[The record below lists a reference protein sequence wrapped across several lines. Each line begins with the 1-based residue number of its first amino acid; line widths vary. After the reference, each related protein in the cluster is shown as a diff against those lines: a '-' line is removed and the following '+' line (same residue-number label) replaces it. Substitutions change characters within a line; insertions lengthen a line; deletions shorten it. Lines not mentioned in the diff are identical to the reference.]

1 MRSAGAWAAGRWTP
15 LSELALGGA
24 RHSGRE
30 GGCDGTVT
38 LDGGLTVSADQLL
51 RELRQRRAPGRAK
64 TPARGEMGRVG
75 GGGPVAPPRVFR
87 PSLLGG
93 GPPARGGGPPAGGG

>member
-15 LSELALGGA
+15 LSQLALGGA

-51 RELRQRRAPGRAK
+51 RELRQRRAAGRAQN
-64 TPARGEMGRVG
+64 PGWEPEARPG
-75 GGGPVAPPRVFR
+75 GGGLLVPSSVFR
-87 PSLLGG
+87 HPALGG
-93 GPPARGGGPPAGGG
+93 GAPVGGP